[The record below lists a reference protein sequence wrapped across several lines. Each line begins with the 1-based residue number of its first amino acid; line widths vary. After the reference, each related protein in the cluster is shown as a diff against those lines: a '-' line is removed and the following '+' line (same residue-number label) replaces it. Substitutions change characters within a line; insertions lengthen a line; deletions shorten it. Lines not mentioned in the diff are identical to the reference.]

1 MASARKQAK
10 EITMKASKTKSNPK
24 IKSSPKTKSRLGAS
38 YWRLWSATGISNLGD
53 GIVAVAYPWLASAVT
68 RSPFLIALSVVVARL
83 PWLVFTLFAGVLTDR
98 FNRKRI
104 IVAMDICRGLLTL
117 VVGTFV
123 YLERDT
129 LPALNELSSI
139 TDLQTNYTLYSVI
152 LITAFL
158 FGLAEV
164 LRDNTAQTLM
174 PAVVEEK
181 DLEKANGRMWSAES
195 LTNSFIGP
203 PLGSLIISVA
213 IFLPFFV
220 DAATFFIA
228 AALIAGMKPTV
239 KSFKP
244 EQKSGPMNFRAEI
257 KEGFTWLWRHDLLRP
272 MAIILGLLNG
282 IAALSGAIFILF
294 AQEVL
299 QTSVFIFAI
308 LGTAA
313 AVGGILGGLLG
324 PKVSEKIGR
333 GRSLALSLFVMPL
346 MTLMVG
352 FSSLWYLAWIFIAI
366 ETFTGVL
373 WNVVT
378 VSLRQSLIPSHL
390 LGRVNSVYRFF
401 AWGTIPIGTLLGGTL
416 VTILQSGLGREMAFR
431 SVYFIGATL
440 GFGLFL
446 YAIRVLTTEKIDRA
460 RSAVSHS

>member
-1 MASARKQAK
+1 
-10 EITMKASKTKSNPK
+10 MKAAT
-24 IKSSPKTKSRLGAS
+24 PKTKLGAS
-38 YWRLWSATGISNLGD
+38 YWKLWSATAISNLGD
-53 GIVAVAYPWLASAVT
+53 GIAAVAYPWLASAVT
-68 RSPFLIALSVVVARL
+68 RSPFLIALSVVVSRL

-104 IVAMDICRGLLTL
+104 VVAMNVFNGLLTL
-117 VVGTFV
+117 VVAAFV
-123 YLERDT
+123 YLERES
-129 LPALNELSSI
+129 LPSLNELTSI
-139 TDLQTNYTLYSVI
+139 TDLETNYSLYFVI

-164 LRDNTAQTLM
+164 LRDNTAQTMM
-174 PAVVEEK
+174 PAVVQEK

-203 PLGSLIISVA
+203 PLGSFIVSIA

-220 DAATFFIA
+220 DAVTFFIA
-228 AALIAGMKPTV
+228 AALIAVMKPTV

-244 EQKSGPMNFRAEI
+244 EEKSGKINFRAEI
-257 KEGFTWLWRHDLLRP
+257 KEGFGWLWQHELLRP
-272 MAIILGLLNG
+272 MAIILGLVNG

-299 QTSVFIFAI
+299 DTTVFIFAV

-324 PKVSEKIGR
+324 PKVSAKIGR
-333 GRSLALSLFVMPL
+333 GRSLALALFTMPL
-346 MTLMVG
+346 MALLIG
-352 FSSLWYLAWIFIAI
+352 FSSLWYLVWVFVAL
-366 ETFTGVL
+366 ETFTAVL

-416 VTILQSGLGREMAFR
+416 VSALQSGLGREMAFR
-431 SVYFIGATL
+431 SVYFTGAAL
-440 GFGLFL
+440 GFALFL
-446 YAIRVLTTEKIDRA
+446 YAIRVLTEAKIEEARA
-460 RSAVSHS
+460 AISHS

>member
-1 MASARKQAK
+1 
-10 EITMKASKTKSNPK
+10 MKSSKVKTK
-24 IKSSPKTKSRLGAS
+24 LGAS
-38 YWRLWSATGISNLGD
+38 YWKLWSATATSNLGD

-68 RSPFLIALSVVVARL
+68 RSPLLIALSVVVSRL
-83 PWLVFTLFAGVLTDR
+83 PWLVFTLFAGVITDR

-104 IVAMDICRGLLTL
+104 IVSMDICRGLLTL
-117 VVGTFV
+117 VVGAFV
-123 YLERDT
+123 YLERES
-129 LPALNELSSI
+129 LPSLNELASI
-139 TDLQTNYTLYSVI
+139 TDLETNYTLYSVI

-174 PAVVEEK
+174 PAIVEEK

-220 DAATFFIA
+220 DAATFFVA
-228 AALIAGMKPTV
+228 AALIASMKPTV

-244 EQKSGPMNFRAEI
+244 EAKSGPINFRAEI
-257 KEGFTWLWRHDLLRP
+257 KEGFMWLWRHELLRP

-299 QTSVFIFAI
+299 ETTVFIFAI

-313 AVGGILGGLLG
+313 AFGGILGGLLG

-333 GRSLALSLFVMPL
+333 GRSLALALFVMPL

-352 FSSLWYLAWIFIAI
+352 FTSLWYLAWIFIAI
-366 ETFTGVL
+366 ETFTAVL

-446 YAIRVLTTEKIDRA
+446 YAIRVLTTENIERA
-460 RSAVSHS
+460 RAAASDS

>member
-10 EITMKASKTKSNPK
+10 ETTMKASKTKSNPK
-24 IKSSPKTKSRLGAS
+24 IKSTLGAS

-68 RSPFLIALSVVVARL
+68 RSPLLIALSLVVSRL

-104 IVAMDICRGLLTL
+104 IVAMDICRGLLAI
-117 VVGTFV
+117 VVGTFI

-129 LPALNELSSI
+129 LPALNELSSL
-139 TDLQTNYTLYSVI
+139 TDLDTNYTLYSVI

-174 PAVVEEK
+174 PAVVQEK

-195 LTNSFIGP
+195 LMNSFIGP
-203 PLGSLIISVA
+203 PLGSLLISVA

-220 DAATFFIA
+220 DAVTFFIA

-239 KSFKP
+239 TSFKS
-244 EQKSGPMNFRAEI
+244 EEKSGSINFRSEI
-257 KEGFTWLWRHDLLRP
+257 KEGFIWLWRHDLLRP
-272 MAIILGLLNG
+272 MAIVLGLLNG
-282 IAALSGAIFILF
+282 IAAISASIFILF

-299 QTSVFIFAI
+299 KTSVFIFAI
-308 LGTAA
+308 LGTSA

-324 PKVSEKIGR
+324 PKVSERIGR

-346 MTLMVG
+346 TTLLVG
-352 FSSLWYLAWIFIAI
+352 FTSLWYLAWIFIAI
-366 ETFTGVL
+366 GTFTGVL

-378 VSLRQSLIPSHL
+378 VSLRQSLIPTQL

-401 AWGTIPIGTLLGGTL
+401 AWGTLPIGTLLGGTL
-416 VTILQSGLGREMAFR
+416 VTILQSVLGREMAFR

-460 RSAVSHS
+460 RAAVLGS

>member
-1 MASARKQAK
+1 
-10 EITMKASKTKSNPK
+10 MKAAKPKSK
-24 IKSSPKTKSRLGAS
+24 LGAS
-38 YWRLWSATGISNLGD
+38 YWKLWSATAISNLGD
-53 GIVAVAYPWLASAVT
+53 GIAAVAYPWLASAVT
-68 RSPFLIALSVVVARL
+68 RSPFLIALSVVVSRL

-104 IVAMDICRGLLTL
+104 VVAMNVFNGLLTL
-117 VVGTFV
+117 VVAAFV
-123 YLERDT
+123 YLERES
-129 LPALNELSSI
+129 LPSLNELTSI
-139 TDLQTNYTLYSVI
+139 TDLETNYSLYFVI

-164 LRDNTAQTLM
+164 LRDNTAQTMM
-174 PAVVEEK
+174 PAVVQEK

-203 PLGSLIISVA
+203 PLGSFIVSIA

-220 DAATFFIA
+220 DAVTFFIA
-228 AALIAGMKPTV
+228 AALIAVMKPTV

-244 EQKSGPMNFRAEI
+244 EEKSGKINFRAEI
-257 KEGFTWLWRHDLLRP
+257 KEGFGWLWQHELLRP
-272 MAIILGLLNG
+272 MAIILGLVNG

-299 QTSVFIFAI
+299 ETTVFIFAV

-324 PKVSEKIGR
+324 PKVSAKIGR
-333 GRSLALSLFVMPL
+333 GRSLALALFTMPL
-346 MTLMVG
+346 MALLIG
-352 FSSLWYLAWIFIAI
+352 FSSLWYLVWVFVAL
-366 ETFTGVL
+366 ETFTAVL

-378 VSLRQSLIPSHL
+378 VSLRQSLIPSNL

-416 VTILQSGLGREMAFR
+416 VSVLQSGLGREMAFR
-431 SVYFIGATL
+431 SVYFTGAAL
-440 GFGLFL
+440 GFALFL
-446 YAIRVLTTEKIDRA
+446 YAIRVLTEAKIEEA
-460 RSAVSHS
+460 RTAISHS

>member
-1 MASARKQAK
+1 
-10 EITMKASKTKSNPK
+10 MKATKTRDK
-24 IKSSPKTKSRLGAS
+24 LGAS
-38 YWRLWSATGISNLGD
+38 YWKLWSATGISNLGD

-68 RSPFLIALSVVVARL
+68 RSPFLIALSVVVSRL
-83 PWLVFTLFAGVLTDR
+83 PWLVFTLFAGVITDR

-104 IVAMDICRGLLTL
+104 IVAMDLCRGLLTL
-117 VVGTFV
+117 VVGAFV
-123 YLERDT
+123 YLERDS
-129 LPALNELSSI
+129 LPSLNELASI
-139 TDLQTNYTLYSVI
+139 KDLQTNYTLYFVI

-174 PAVVEEK
+174 PSVVEDK
-181 DLEKANGRMWSAES
+181 HLEKANGRMWSAES

-213 IFLPFFV
+213 IFLPFII

-228 AALIAGMKPTV
+228 AALIATMKPTV
-239 KSFKP
+239 KSFQP
-244 EQKSGPMNFRAEI
+244 EHKSGPINFRAEI
-257 KEGFTWLWRHDLLRP
+257 KEGFAWLWRHELLRP
-272 MAIILGLLNG
+272 MAIILGLING
-282 IAALSGAIFILF
+282 IAGLTGAIFILF

-299 QTSVFIFAI
+299 QTTVFIFAL

-313 AVGGILGGLLG
+313 AVGGIIGGLLG

-333 GRSLALSLFVMPL
+333 GRSLALALFTMPL
-346 MTLMVG
+346 MALLIG
-352 FSSLWYLAWIFIAI
+352 LSSQWYLVWIFVAL
-366 ETFTGVL
+366 ETFTAVL

-378 VSLRQSLIPSHL
+378 VSLRQSLIPSNL

-401 AWGTIPIGTLLGGTL
+401 AWGTIPIGTLLGGAL
-416 VTILQSGLGREMAFR
+416 VSVLQSGLGREMAFR
-431 SVYFIGATL
+431 YLYFTASAL

-446 YAIRVLTTEKIDRA
+446 YAIRVLTEAKIERA
-460 RSAVSHS
+460 RSSISHS

>member
-1 MASARKQAK
+1 
-10 EITMKASKTKSNPK
+10 MKAAT
-24 IKSSPKTKSRLGAS
+24 PKTKLGAS
-38 YWRLWSATGISNLGD
+38 YWKLWSATAISNLGD
-53 GIVAVAYPWLASAVT
+53 GIAAVAYPWLASAVT
-68 RSPFLIALSVVVARL
+68 RSPFLIALSVVVSRL

-104 IVAMDICRGLLTL
+104 VVAMNVFNGLLTL
-117 VVGTFV
+117 VVAAFV
-123 YLERDT
+123 YLERES
-129 LPALNELSSI
+129 LPSLNELTSI
-139 TDLQTNYTLYSVI
+139 TDLETNYSLYFVI

-164 LRDNTAQTLM
+164 LRDNTAQTMM
-174 PAVVEEK
+174 PAVVQEK

-203 PLGSLIISVA
+203 PLGSFIVSIA

-220 DAATFFIA
+220 DAVTFFIA
-228 AALIAGMKPTV
+228 AALIAVMKPTV

-244 EQKSGPMNFRAEI
+244 EEKSGKINFRAEI
-257 KEGFTWLWRHDLLRP
+257 KEGFGWLWQHELLRP
-272 MAIILGLLNG
+272 MAIILGLVNG

-299 QTSVFIFAI
+299 DTTVFIFAV

-324 PKVSEKIGR
+324 PKVSAKIGR
-333 GRSLALSLFVMPL
+333 GRSLALALFTMPL
-346 MTLMVG
+346 MALLIG
-352 FSSLWYLAWIFIAI
+352 FSSLWYLVWVFVAL
-366 ETFTGVL
+366 ETFTAVL

-416 VTILQSGLGREMAFR
+416 VSVLQSGLGREMAFR
-431 SVYFIGATL
+431 TVYFTGAAL
-440 GFGLFL
+440 GFLLFL
-446 YAIRVLTTEKIDRA
+446 YAIRVLTEAKIEEARA
-460 RSAVSHS
+460 AISHS

>member
-1 MASARKQAK
+1 
-10 EITMKASKTKSNPK
+10 MKAAT
-24 IKSSPKTKSRLGAS
+24 PKTKLGAS
-38 YWRLWSATGISNLGD
+38 YWKLWSATAISNLGD
-53 GIVAVAYPWLASAVT
+53 GIAAVAYPWLASAVT
-68 RSPFLIALSVVVARL
+68 RSPFLIALSVVVSRL

-104 IVAMDICRGLLTL
+104 VVAMNVFNGLLTL
-117 VVGTFV
+117 VVAAFV
-123 YLERDT
+123 YLERES
-129 LPALNELSSI
+129 LPSLNELTSI
-139 TDLQTNYTLYSVI
+139 TDLETNYSLYFVI

-164 LRDNTAQTLM
+164 LRDNTAQTMM
-174 PAVVEEK
+174 PAVVQEK

-203 PLGSLIISVA
+203 PLGSFIVSIA

-220 DAATFFIA
+220 DAVTFFIA
-228 AALIAGMKPTV
+228 AALIAVMKPTV

-244 EQKSGPMNFRAEI
+244 EEKSGKINFRAEI
-257 KEGFTWLWRHDLLRP
+257 KEGFGWLWQHELLRP
-272 MAIILGLLNG
+272 MAIILGLVNG

-299 QTSVFIFAI
+299 ETTVFIFAV

-324 PKVSEKIGR
+324 PKVSAKIGR
-333 GRSLALSLFVMPL
+333 GRSLALALFTMPL
-346 MTLMVG
+346 MALLIG
-352 FSSLWYLAWIFIAI
+352 FSSLWYLVWVFVAL
-366 ETFTGVL
+366 ETFTAVL

-416 VTILQSGLGREMAFR
+416 VSVLQSGLGREMAFR
-431 SVYFIGATL
+431 SVYFTGAAL
-440 GFGLFL
+440 GFALFL
-446 YAIRVLTTEKIDRA
+446 YAIRVLTEAKIEEARA
-460 RSAVSHS
+460 AISHS